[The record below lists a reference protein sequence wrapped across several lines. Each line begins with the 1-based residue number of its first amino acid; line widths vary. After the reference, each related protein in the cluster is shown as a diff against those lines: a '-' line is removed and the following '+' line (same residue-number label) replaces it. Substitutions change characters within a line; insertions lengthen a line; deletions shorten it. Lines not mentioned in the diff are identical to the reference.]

1 MYIFCNFQTLWILYS
16 FFLFK
21 TLMSHSVKPTKN
33 GFLHANHSILWKI
46 IVMRHFVSQNK
57 EILKH
62 KAMHHLFRQNNRTQ
76 EMHKSKHWQF
86 STSNNT
92 RRAIISSTLA
102 LVPRHGHLGHF
113 TWMTGSLH
121 YYTSLSHL
129 EKFYILDEMVTGKK
143 WTWLMMSRV
152 QRQRGATT
160 ANNPAA
166 AAGTQRKKALS
177 CAPNF
182 HTRLYWSGLTLCK
195 KLVK

>member
-1 MYIFCNFQTLWILYS
+1 
-16 FFLFK
+16 
-21 TLMSHSVKPTKN
+21 MSHSVKPTKN

-46 IVMRHFVSQNK
+46 IVMADASLCITKRTKQRNNK
-57 EILKH
+57 PQGNASLVPSK
-62 KAMHHLFRQNNRTQ
+62 QQ
-76 EMHKSKHWQF
+76 EMHKSKHCQF

-102 LVPRHGHLGHF
+102 LVARHGHLGHF

-129 EKFYILDEMVTGKK
+129 ERFYILDEMVTGKK

-166 AAGTQRKKALS
+166 AGTQRKKALS